1 MFACFCSRRATSAAV
16 QDSKDG
22 KLSMNMVQQG
32 ATLDKHLIVM
42 DDKEDEENQLEISA
56 RRLGCG

>member
-1 MFACFCSRRATSAAV
+1 M